1 MRQTSTETIS
11 PATAPPN
18 FALFKRD
25 SKGFWPGNQ
34 DALLAA
40 ASVPLTLPIPFLDM
54 PAQDE
59 PGSDDRARMSVGE
72 TAQHPTNHL
81 TTRAVRP

>member
-40 ASVPLTLPIPFLDM
+40 ASAFTLPIPFLDM